1 VLACSPIFSTPVQH
15 FRQKRLLFLP
25 HHSDVRVLILQSSE
39 NTTLLERLEATQE
52 KCVAEV
58 DFTRHVLICKL
69 QRLENKLEDSLST
82 IDYNNNNTLTDEKG
96 RSIEEIRDEMSKEY
110 RDLRKL
116 LQETSTQLKQVL
128 DEKINVEIN
137 EEGDKSDGGTLE
149 GKFSPSHVEETTT
162 SPTMTINYIWHLH
175 VHISVILLILM
186 RLHSSQG

>member
-1 VLACSPIFSTPVQH
+1 MSITDPLTHFLLQFS
-15 FRQKRLLFLP
+15 FF
-25 HHSDVRVLILQSSE
+25 QSSE
-39 NTTLLERLEATQE
+39 NTSLLERLEATQE

-69 QRLENKLEDSLST
+69 QRLENKLEESLST

-128 DEKINVEIN
+128 DEKPPLGVN
-137 EEGDKSDGGTLE
+137 EEDENDGQ
-149 GKFSPSHVEETTT
+149 GK
-162 SPTMTINYIWHLH
+162 
-175 VHISVILLILM
+175 ILRKQP
-186 RLHSSQG
+186 RLTYF